1 MNTRY
6 LFIVLV
12 LGIFFVACNKK
23 KSKDI
28 VETRDTISALSP
40 SLPVEL
46 SFQKLQGIWTEND
59 EDNAIFFIK
68 DSFLYYVE
76 NQNNPISIRFNNDT
90 LYIEG
95 EVPVLC
101 KVIKLNEDSLCYIDN
116 ITNEVTRLKR
126 KE

>member
-1 MNTRY
+1 M
-6 LFIVLV
+6 FQ
-12 LGIFFVACNKK
+12 
-23 KSKDI
+23 
-28 VETRDTISALSP
+28 DTISVPSI

-68 DSFLYYVE
+68 DSSLYYVE

-101 KVIKLNEDSLCYIDN
+101 KVIKLDGDSLCYIDN